1 MLPVISL
8 AVGLAEEPPRA
19 LCAAQGRSDKMAKL
33 AHLGLGTGE
42 SPKQV
47 PVAKPE

>member
-8 AVGLAEEPPRA
+8 AVGLAEELPRA
-19 LCAAQGRSDKMAKL
+19 TQGRSDKMAKL
-33 AHLGLGTGE
+33 AHLGLGTGK